1 MGQVKADASGPETQ
15 RRTRP
20 LSPHLQVWRWH
31 ITMAASIFTRATGVA
46 LYVGLFVVVAW
57 AVSLASGPEAYG
69 AFMGLM
75 ASWLGRLVLFGLSV
89 SIFYHLAAGLR
100 HLGFDSGV
108 GMEPKTANM
117 TAALCMA
124 FGVVATLVIWAL
136 AFVMGAL

>member
-1 MGQVKADASGPETQ
+1 MGQVKADASGPEAQ

-57 AVSLASGPEAYG
+57 AVALASGPDSYG
-69 AFMGLM
+69 LFMALM
-75 ASWLGRLVLFGLSV
+75 ASWLGRLVLFGLTV

-100 HLGFDSGV
+100 HLAFDSGH
-108 GMEPKTANM
+108 GFTPKTANT
-117 TAALCMA
+117 TAVLCMA
-124 FGVVATLVIWAL
+124 FAIVATLVVWAL
-136 AFVMGAL
+136 AYFTGAI